1 MKLYIETFFQAIF
14 AQCIHPINSS
24 WIKFLNWSLKAKYS
38 RFYRHLGFSS
48 VQDLDV
54 NNVTSSLLCS
64 LRTNYQR
71 LTASSIPFTKETSG
85 YSSGT
90 TITKLTHLDI
100 YEPLIHYYQFQTAR
114 ADLLCMQ
121 SPSPIEFQRNVRFE
135 DIIITIFRL
144 VTLSDRRG
152 LIENNIDILL
162 GFYIDAYRIISRYI
176 FQENLRQKCANNV
189 ISSLLQ
195 QLGLELVFIISAP
208 LGLGKR
214 SLLTNGNTT
223 KDLWSSKGDHFW
235 L

>member
-1 MKLYIETFFQAIF
+1 
-14 AQCIHPINSS
+14 
-24 WIKFLNWSLKAKYS
+24 
-38 RFYRHLGFSS
+38 
-48 VQDLDV
+48 
-54 NNVTSSLLCS
+54 
-64 LRTNYQR
+64 
-71 LTASSIPFTKETSG
+71 
-85 YSSGT
+85 
-90 TITKLTHLDI
+90 
-100 YEPLIHYYQFQTAR
+100 
-114 ADLLCMQ
+114 MQ

-223 KDLWSSKGDHFW
+223 KDL
-235 L
+235 